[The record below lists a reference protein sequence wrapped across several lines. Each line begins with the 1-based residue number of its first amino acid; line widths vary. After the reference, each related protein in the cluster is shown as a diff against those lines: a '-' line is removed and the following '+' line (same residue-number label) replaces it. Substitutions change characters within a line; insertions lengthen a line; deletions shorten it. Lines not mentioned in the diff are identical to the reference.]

1 MKKLSLVALTFI
13 ILSQSLL
20 NLAVIAYYE
29 WNKEYIAEKLCIN
42 KLKPELK
49 CEGKCYLGKQLKKVE
64 EAEKKQSRQI
74 LKEKDEINSRTRPL
88 VTDQLMWHKVS
99 EYPTFSTHSIYSPS
113 LTGIDHP
120 PAQV

>member
-1 MKKLSLVALTFI
+1 MKKLSLVALAFI

-20 NLAVIAYYE
+20 NMAVIAYYE
-29 WNKEYIAEKLCIN
+29 WNKAYIAEKLCIN

-49 CEGKCYLGKQLKKVE
+49 CEGKCYLGKQLKKAE
-64 EAEKKQSRQI
+64 EAEKKQSRHI
-74 LKEKDEINSRTRPL
+74 LKQKDEINASTQPL
-88 VTDQLMWHKVS
+88 VAGHLMWHKVS
-99 EYPTFSTHSIYSPS
+99 EYSTYLTSFIDYPS